1 MVVLWLL
8 IAAIR
13 GHAAHSHHE
22 GAAFGVVAGLIPC
35 PLTLFVMTFASAR
48 GVPEAG
54 LAFAFYAFGARD
66 SVYAASL
73 VPAFLFLGGVG
84 ALVRTYREWK
94 AERGWAAWQGAGW
107 FLMLLM
113 LLVLTMG
120 LPAIGGFGS

>member
-1 MVVLWLL
+1 MSNDRDFAEKRFDKPGTARAAVVY
-8 IAAIR
+8 AAV
-13 GHAAHSHHE
+13 
-22 GAAFGVVAGLIPC
+22 VVA
-35 PLTLFVMTFASAR
+35 V
-48 GVPEAG
+48 AG

-107 FLMLLM
+107 FLLLLM
-113 LLVLTMG
+113 LFTLAV
-120 LPAIGGFGS
+120 PGSAMMAGAVE